1 MIYDVC
7 VNGTWIS
14 TLGASLFERRLPI
27 LPGEEENTL
36 KLAGTDGVVDFGST
50 YGARPIDLTLEITV
64 GPTEFHRTIARL
76 ARLFNANRS
85 EMTLEFSDM
94 PGKYYRASYA
104 GTLALDSQV
113 GSRLVDVSLR
123 MNDPWPTGPEQVTEL
138 TITAAPQVITIE
150 SGADVRAQPT
160 ITMTNTGF
168 NTINR
173 FSIKNEYLLEG

>member
-1 MIYDVC
+1 
-7 VNGTWIS
+7 
-14 TLGASLFERRLPI
+14 
-27 LPGEEENTL
+27 
-36 KLAGTDGVVDFGST
+36 
-50 YGARPIDLTLEITV
+50 
-64 GPTEFHRTIARL
+64 
-76 ARLFNANRS
+76 
-85 EMTLEFSDM
+85 M
-94 PGKYYRASYA
+94 PGKYYRARYA

-138 TITAAPQVITIE
+138 TIAGAPQVITVE

-168 NTINR
+168 NTINS